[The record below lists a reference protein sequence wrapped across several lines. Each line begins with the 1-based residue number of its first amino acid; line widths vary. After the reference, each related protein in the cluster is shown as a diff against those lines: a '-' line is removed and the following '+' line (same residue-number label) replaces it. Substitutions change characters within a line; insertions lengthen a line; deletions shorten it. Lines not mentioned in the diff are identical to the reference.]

1 MGCVVM
7 YLFLRE
13 ERGAA
18 PVHHSCLLG
27 SVGEKLEQQS
37 HWWIVDVTWCVA
49 EHTGVLVVSAQL
61 ARGQDFRCLGL
72 YVTSPF

>member
-27 SVGEKLEQQS
+27 GVGEKPEQQS
-37 HWWIVDVTWCVA
+37 HWWIVDVT
-49 EHTGVLVVSAQL
+49 
-61 ARGQDFRCLGL
+61 
-72 YVTSPF
+72 